1 VKESEVNIVT
11 NEGDHDV
18 GSSML
23 KIKKIVN
30 LWWEHKYYPGQLVA
44 AHMSDCPVPNRP
56 CHHHPREG
64 VGVVRVVNRL
74 TDYRI
79 LIKGIKGA
87 VVDLSFA
94 HTKEEVVVGAVDSLG
109 NLFVHNVMEGSSGL
123 ASESVVE
130 VLRERVVGDMMHRL
144 IWCPYLP
151 EPVIEEEE

>member
-1 VKESEVNIVT
+1 
-11 NEGDHDV
+11 
-18 GSSML
+18 
-23 KIKKIVN
+23 
-30 LWWEHKYYPGQLVA
+30 
-44 AHMSDCPVPNRP
+44 MSDCPVPNRP

-94 HTKEEVVVGAVDSLG
+94 HTKEEVVVEAVDSLG